1 MLQAVLDTNVFV
13 SSLLS
18 KSGLPAKILD
28 AWRAGQYLLI
38 TPPSIMAEIKAV
50 LESPRISKKYLIT
63 RDDIE
68 QLINLLE
75 KDAVVVPGHT
85 DVEGAIPEDPKDEMF
100 LACAVDA
107 GADMIVTGD
116 RHLLDLTEYKGIPIL
131 NVDRFSER
139 LEEEKGP

>member
-18 KSGLPAKILD
+18 KSGLPAKILE
-28 AWRAGQYLLI
+28 AWRAGQYLLV
-38 TPPSIMAEIKAV
+38 TSPPIMAEIKAV
-50 LESPRISKKYLIT
+50 FESPRISKKYLIT
-63 RDDIE
+63 RDHIE

-107 GADMIVTGD
+107 RADMIVSGD
-116 RHLLDLTEYKGIPIL
+116 HHLLDLTEYEGIPIL
-131 NVDRFSER
+131 SVDQFAELLTKDNV
-139 LEEEKGP
+139 L

>member
-38 TPPSIMAEIKAV
+38 TSPSIIAEIKAV
-50 LESPRISKKYLIT
+50 LESPRISRKYLIT
-63 RDDIE
+63 RNDIE

-100 LACAVDA
+100 LACAMDA

-116 RHLLDLTEYKGIPIL
+116 HHLLDLTEYKGIPIL
-131 NVDRFSER
+131 SVDQFAKR
-139 LEEEKGP
+139 LAKDNMP

>member
-38 TPPSIMAEIKAV
+38 TSPPIMAEIKAV
-50 LESPRISKKYLIT
+50 LESPRISKKYFIT
-63 RDDIE
+63 RNDIE

-85 DVEGAIPEDPKDEMF
+85 DVKGAIPEDPKDEMF
-100 LACAVDA
+100 LACALDA
-107 GADMIVTGD
+107 RADLIVSGD
-116 RHLLDLTEYKGIPIL
+116 HHLLDLTEYKGIPIL
-131 NVDRFSER
+131 SVDQFAER
-139 LEEEKGP
+139 LAKDNVL

>member
-1 MLQAVLDTNVFV
+1 MPETT
-13 SSLLS
+13 
-18 KSGLPAKILD
+18 LPTLWEAF
-28 AWRAGQYLLI
+28 
-38 TPPSIMAEIKAV
+38 T
-50 LESPRISKKYLIT
+50 T
-63 RDDIE
+63 
-68 QLINLLE
+68 
-75 KDAVVVPGHT
+75 VVVPGRT

-131 NVDRFSER
+131 IVDQFSER